1 MTNFT
6 AITLVGTIKI
16 KNATKS
22 NYVFEGK
29 VLTSKKILKIG
40 HKWIKYIWRIKLR
53 LKTVPWCYKF
63 LIDNKEVLSSIDKY
77 SKSQIQFLEFM
88 DTTIIMVLLML
99 KLTLPPGHR
108 S

>member
-6 AITLVGTIKI
+6 AITLVGIKI

-40 HKWIKYIWRIKLR
+40 HKWIKYMWRIKLR

-63 LIDNKEVLSSIDKY
+63 LIDKKEVLSSIDKY